1 MALLEFEAVALG
13 EFKVTTCL
21 LNVIS
26 VSLSFG
32 CFCGILCSDDI
43 FSHLQ
48 VSESQMVTCSF
59 LCVRGFVDSSQD
71 ATWLFVVHLRQML
84 ALVFPSLKYAVKVTI
99 AIVLT
104 SEGWS
109 LM

>member
-1 MALLEFEAVALG
+1 MSLVFHYLLGV
-13 EFKVTTCL
+13 
-21 LNVIS
+21 
-26 VSLSFG
+26 
-32 CFCGILCSDDI
+32 FCGILCSDDI

-104 SEGWS
+104 SEKRQVKGGAYCKLLLAS
-109 LM
+109 NLSIQRR